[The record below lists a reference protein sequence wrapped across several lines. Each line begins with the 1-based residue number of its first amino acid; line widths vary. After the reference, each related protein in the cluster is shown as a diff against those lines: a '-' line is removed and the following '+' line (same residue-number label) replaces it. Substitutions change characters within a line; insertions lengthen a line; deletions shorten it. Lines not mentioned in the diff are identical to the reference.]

1 MFRMLFPADL
11 FRVTFIFVFLFFLF
25 VTFPLR
31 AVESDGSL
39 DRSVLSVDDSL
50 PLIDEPVDELVDGL
64 VDESSAEESS
74 DDLVDESATESTEE
88 LSEESID
95 ASIDESTN
103 FLDSIIDNIVDFG
116 SRDLWSQ
123 DFEVDSSSSLT
134 THIPTLSSSTVD
146 EILGAIAWY
155 EEIVAAGG
163 WGSVPR
169 GFGLRI
175 GSNGHAVE
183 SLRERLTLSGDL
195 PIGAGLSDRFDS
207 YVESAVIRFQRRHGL
222 PADGIVDNRT
232 LDTLNVPASM
242 RLRQLRENLSRIRA
256 LTGLSSR
263 YVLVNIP
270 AARIEAVDSG
280 RVIQRHTAIVGRV
293 SRKTPIISSKIYEF
307 NLNPYWH
314 APVSIVKRDIIPLV
328 RDDPYYLQKQRIRIY
343 DGGTELDPS
352 DIDWESD
359 EAVRY
364 RFRQDP
370 GRVNAMGTVRIN
382 FPNPH
387 AVYMHDTP
395 QQSLF
400 NKLLRFDSSGCV
412 RVQNVRDLLVWL
424 ASETPGWSRRSLED
438 AILSGERI
446 DVKLSRPVPVHLAYI
461 SAWSSGGVVNFRDD
475 IYDLDGLEDVASDDD
490 TDSESSDL

>member
-1 MFRMLFPADL
+1 MLRTLFPTDL
-11 FRVTFIFVFLFFLF
+11 VRITLFLLFLFMVSLSY
-25 VTFPLR
+25 
-31 AVESDGSL
+31 AVESDESTELTEPIESTESSASL
-39 DRSVLSVDDSL
+39 ESVEDTSL
-50 PLIDEPVDELVDGL
+50 PLIDESTDDLS
-64 VDESSAEESS
+64 DESSI
-74 DDLVDESATESTEE
+74 DLPDILDGV
-88 LSEESID
+88 ID
-95 ASIDESTN
+95 SV
-103 FLDSIIDNIVDFG
+103 VDFG
-116 SRDLWSQ
+116 TRDLWSQ
-123 DFEVDSSSSLT
+123 DFEADGSSSLA
-134 THIPTLSSSTVD
+134 THTPTLSSTTVD
-146 EILGAIAWY
+146 EVLATISWY
-155 EEIVAAGG
+155 KEIVSAGG
-163 WGSVPR
+163 WGSVPS
-169 GFGLRI
+169 GFGLRL

-183 SLRERLTLSGDL
+183 SLRERLILSGDL
-195 PIGAGLSDRFDS
+195 PVGVGISDRFDS

-222 PADGIVDNRT
+222 PSDGIVDERT
-232 LDTLNVPASM
+232 LLAMNIPAST
-242 RLRQLRENLSRIRA
+242 RLRQLRENLSRIRS

-270 AARIEAVDSG
+270 AARIEAVDSN

-293 SRKTPIISSKIYEF
+293 SRKTPILSSKIYEF

-328 RDDPYYLQKQRIRIY
+328 RDDPYYLERQRIRIY

-438 AILSGERI
+438 AILSGERL

-475 IYDLDGLEDVASDDD
+475 IYGLDGIEDVASDDD
-490 TDSESSDL
+490 SASESSDL